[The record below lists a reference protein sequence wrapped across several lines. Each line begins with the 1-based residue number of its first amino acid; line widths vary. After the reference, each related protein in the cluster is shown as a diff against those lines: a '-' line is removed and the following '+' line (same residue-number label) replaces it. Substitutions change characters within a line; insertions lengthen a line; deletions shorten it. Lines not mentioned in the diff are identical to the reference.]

1 MLGVLS
7 WVAVLLVFSSIA
19 VLRGVLLLPSP
30 AAVSEVWRWAT
41 GDRRRIGSCTWPSKE
56 TSWWAAPAQP
66 SVLVGHP
73 RRARRRWIGFQGFSN
88 GNPQNCWDNVG
99 KLRFEKKKHH
109 CRMIQKGYTW
119 QYFLGKL
126 IYTARL
132 TNVFESVGTYRGFPQ
147 SHPISHPV
155 HSIPLYVITFPCS
168 ILHFL

>member
-99 KLRFEKKKHH
+99 KLRFEKKKTSLSDDS
-109 CRMIQKGYTW
+109 KGVYLAVLFRQTH
-119 QYFLGKL
+119 
-126 IYTARL
+126 IYSPADQRL
-132 TNVFESVGTYRGFPQ
+132 
-147 SHPISHPV
+147 
-155 HSIPLYVITFPCS
+155 
-168 ILHFL
+168 